1 VLVVYRMFVD
11 LVLHA
16 TMGLSLSWRIALVL
30 LVLALPATLMGIPFP
45 TAVSS
50 LARERRHL
58 VVAGWVVN
66 GYFSVLASC
75 LAIVLSISFGF
86 GVVLLVG
93 AATYLVAAV
102 ASRRAQ
108 RWSVI

>member
-1 VLVVYRMFVD
+1 M
-11 LVLHA
+11 
-16 TMGLSLSWRIALVL
+16 
-30 LVLALPATLMGIPFP
+30 MGIPFP

-50 LARERRHL
+50 LGRERQHL

-86 GVVLLVG
+86 GVVLLIG
-93 AATYLVAAV
+93 AATYLVAAI
-102 ASRRAQ
+102 ASRRAE
-108 RWSVI
+108 RWSII